1 MHPASVEV
9 ACRFR
14 KKGSPSTSTCQQRIA
29 IMVMKTVSTRNSLQ
43 WFLMRHLLLRF
54 YLPFVIFMGILLGLL
69 ALVGLRTIGNQQNEL
84 VHSQAQVVDR
94 FLDQATRIID
104 ALGRMEEGTSRE
116 LSRLP
121 LESAMEAYQH
131 FERLV
136 LVGEDSRVRISVP
149 EIEHLQG
156 MDMSRMPYA
165 QSLNGNLNVSIS
177 SPFISTDTGSVA
189 VILTRSLAGGGFIF
203 GELSLKVLYNEVYE
217 NLVGSETLILDKFGK
232 FIVHPDP
239 KLIQQQSYFDRDWF
253 NSVRQEEFSFHEIAD
268 GRLMLSNSASVDMA
282 DWLVV
287 NRINL
292 VSLLL
297 PLGWMLLL
305 FVAASAAVW
314 IAVALR
320 VRREL
325 QEEVIRP
332 INTLSAWARNL
343 MEGKFEKADGDE
355 GDRSNFLELQDLN
368 SSFERMNASLH
379 RRQEELF
386 RSEQRYRSIFEK
398 TPDGLFQLSRDGLL
412 LMANPAMARILGY
425 TSPQEMIDLNVSL
438 EDIIHDES
446 ERARLA
452 NFSVHMDHIHSFETR
467 ARHRD
472 GGLVHVGIKAY
483 PVIEETCEGAAI
495 EGILEDLT
503 EKNRARELQVAKE
516 AAEAATRA
524 KSDFLAN
531 MSHEIRTPMTAI
543 LGFSELALKLDPPPR
558 QADYLGKIQIAAEH
572 LLGLINN
579 ILDIAKIEAGRLELE
594 NRQFS
599 LGDMLA
605 EISHILTPKAFEN
618 GDEIVFSVD
627 PGLTEVFLGDPLRLK
642 QVLVNIIGNAI
653 KFTENGEI
661 VVSVGRGE
669 TGPADG
675 DRTTLVFS
683 VRDTGIGIDEES
695 VGRIFEAFGQADA
708 STTRKFG
715 GTGLGLSISR
725 ALVELMD
732 GGMNVRSAPGRGTEF
747 VFSVRLKTIAPAQEP
762 ENALLED
769 LARRSALVAT
779 KSAASGDALSQVLQ
793 SFGIDTRGV
802 RTAAECLDHCAGKS
816 SDFSLIFV
824 DWLLPDMTG
833 IELVR
838 RLRQCDLPGETFVIA
853 LASPVRIRNQ
863 EESDEAGIDAVLEK
877 PFTASMVFDTLM
889 NLGGKVFEGREKA
902 GRKACEQNAQTDVA
916 GLHVLLVEDN
926 IFNQEVVKTI
936 LNSADV
942 EVDLVCNGREA
953 VNAVEAGETAYD
965 AILMDVQMPVMDGY
979 EATRVIRERHGSKNL
994 PIIAMTANAMKGDME
1009 KCLSAGMNAHLSKP
1023 IDTQEMFRVLAR
1035 CTGRADAECARSQT
1049 SRP

>member
-1 MHPASVEV
+1 
-9 ACRFR
+9 
-14 KKGSPSTSTCQQRIA
+14 
-29 IMVMKTVSTRNSLQ
+29 
-43 WFLMRHLLLRF
+43 MRHLLLRF
-54 YLPFVIFMGILLGLL
+54 YLPLIVFMTVLLALL

-84 VHSQAQVVDR
+84 VHSQAKVVDR
-94 FLDQATRIID
+94 FLDQASRIVD
-104 ALGRMEEGTSRE
+104 ALGRMVDGATDDRA
-116 LSRLP
+116 RP
-121 LESAMEAYQH
+121 ALESAMASYQH
-131 FERLV
+131 FDRLA
-136 LVGEDSRVRISVP
+136 LVGADSRIRFTVP
-149 EIEHLQG
+149 EIEHLEG
-156 MDMSRMPYA
+156 MDISRMPYA
-165 QSLNGNLNVSIS
+165 RGLSDDPGVTIS

-189 VILTRSLAGGGFIF
+189 VILTRPLPDGGLIF
-203 GELSLKVLYNEVYE
+203 GELSLEVLYNEVYE
-217 NLVGSETLILDKFGK
+217 SLMGSETLILDTFGK

-239 KLIQQQSYFDRDWF
+239 ALIQQQSYFDRDWF
-253 NSVRQEEFSFHEIAD
+253 ESVRQKAFSLHGISD
-268 GRLMLSNSASVDMA
+268 GRVMLSNSAPVDRA

-292 VSLLL
+292 VALLR
-297 PLGWMLLL
+297 PLGWLLLL
-305 FVAASAAVW
+305 FATASAAVW
-314 IAVALR
+314 VAVALR

-325 QEEVIRP
+325 QAEVIRP
-332 INTLSAWARNL
+332 INNLSAWARNL
-343 MEGKFEKADGDE
+343 MEGRFEKAAGDDGE
-355 GDRSNFLELQDLN
+355 RSHFLELQDLN

-379 RRQEELF
+379 KRQEELF

-425 TSPQEMIDLNVSL
+425 DSPREMIARKVSL
-438 EDIIHDES
+438 EDFVQNES
-446 ERARLA
+446 ERLRLQGSA
-452 NFSVHMDHIHSFETR
+452 LHMDRVHSFETR

-472 GGLVHVGIKAY
+472 GGLVHVGLKIY
-483 PVIEETCEGAAI
+483 PVIEETREGAAI

-516 AAEAATRA
+516 AAEAATKA

-543 LGFSELALKLDPPPR
+543 LGFSELALKLNPPPR
-558 QADYLGKIQIAAEH
+558 QADYLSKIQIAAEH

-594 NRQFS
+594 NRQFALS
-599 LGDMLA
+599 DMLA

-618 GDEIVFSVD
+618 GDEIIFSVE
-627 PGLTEVFLGDPLRLK
+627 PGLPGVFLGDPLRLK

-661 VVSVGRGE
+661 VVRVGHGE
-669 TGPADG
+669 AGPTDG

-683 VRDTGIGIDEES
+683 IRDTGIGIDEEAA
-695 VGRIFEAFGQADA
+695 GRIFEAFGQADA

-715 GTGLGLSISR
+715 GTGLGLSISK

-732 GGMNVRSAPGRGTEF
+732 GAMDVRSAPDRGTEF
-747 VFSVRLKTIAPAQEP
+747 VFSVRLKALAPTQEP
-762 ENALLED
+762 EKTVLESI
-769 LARRSALVAT
+769 ARRSALIAA
-779 KSAASGDALSQVLQ
+779 KSEAAGEALSQVLE
-793 SFGIDTRGV
+793 SFGIATHLV
-802 RTAAECLDHCAGKS
+802 RTAAECLDHCAGKAR
-816 SDFSLIFV
+816 DVSLIFV

-833 IELVR
+833 TELVR
-838 RLRQCDLPGETFVIA
+838 RLRQCDLAQGTFVIA

-863 EESDEAGIDAVLEK
+863 EDGDEAGIDAVLEK

-889 NLGGKVFEGREKA
+889 NLDGKVFDSRERA
-902 GRKACEQNAQTDVA
+902 GRKTCERDAQADVA

-926 IFNQEVVKTI
+926 VFNQEVVKTI
-936 LNSADV
+936 LNDADV

-953 VNAVEAGETAYD
+953 VDTVEAGAKAYD

-979 EATRVIRERHGSKNL
+979 EATRAIRERHESSDL

-1009 KCLSAGMNAHLSKP
+1009 KCLDAGMNAHLSKP

-1035 CTGRADAECARSQT
+1035 CTGRTAAGCAAAQADL
-1049 SRP
+1049 P